1 MSYQVLVSAVAE
13 RDIVAVADYIEFALK
28 NPAAANRLLEKVEIQ
43 ISSLSEL
50 PCRTRL
56 LDDPVLASWGVRC
69 VTVDNYLAFYTVN
82 ESDRTVTILR
92 FLYRKS
98 NWAQI
103 LRLG

>member
-13 RDIVAVADYIEFALK
+13 RDIVAAADYIEFALK
-28 NPAAANRLLEKVEIQ
+28 NPAAANRLLEKVETR

-56 LDDPVLASWGVRC
+56 LDDPVLASWSVRC
-69 VTVDNYLAFYTVN
+69 VAVDNYLAFYAVN
-82 ESDRTVTILR
+82 ESDKTVTILR
-92 FLYRKS
+92 FLYQKS

>member
-13 RDIVAVADYIEFALK
+13 RDIIAAADYIEFALK
-28 NPAAANRLLEKVEIQ
+28 NPAAANRLLKKVETR

-69 VTVDNYLAFYTVN
+69 VTVDNYLAFYVVS
-82 ESDRTVTILR
+82 EPDRTVTVLR
-92 FLYRKS
+92 FLYQKS
-98 NWAQI
+98 DWVQI